1 MNSTETESGVTATLK
16 TVAAAAGVSIRTA
29 GRALSG
35 SGPVKAEVASRV
47 LQAARELNYVPN
59 AAARNLRRR
68 SSRIVGVIT
77 GSGIR
82 SEVIQRRLWLLENA
96 LREADRH
103 TLLGAL
109 PGTPEELC
117 SLLREWAG
125 LVDRVVFLGWHES
138 WNPEMLHQLPQRVL
152 FIDSNLRNDSFDRFL
167 IDRASGVEAAVGEFL
182 RNGRRR
188 IVHAFEPHA
197 AGRQLGF
204 RRAFRE
210 ALGGVAALELECGGL
225 EFADGS
231 AAGPRLLE
239 LRPDAVFFDT
249 DRMALGFYRFA
260 RTNGIRIPEE
270 IAVAGFD
277 NDTPGRFAIPTL
289 TTVEQPDRELVRRAV
304 EWVASDPAPPRTE
317 IFPTQLIPRESS
329 GFPNESPQ
337 IQSTRSSVK

>member
-1 MNSTETESGVTATLK
+1 MTATLK

-117 SLLREWAG
+117 SLLREWG
-125 LVDRVVFLGWHES
+125 G
-138 WNPEMLHQLPQRVL
+138 
-152 FIDSNLRNDSFDRFL
+152 
-167 IDRASGVEAAVGEFL
+167 
-182 RNGRRR
+182 
-188 IVHAFEPHA
+188 
-197 AGRQLGF
+197 AGRP
-204 RRAFRE
+204 
-210 ALGGVAALELECGGL
+210 GGLSRMARELEPGD
-225 EFADGS
+225 AS
-231 AAGPRLLE
+231 PTAAACPLH
-239 LRPDAVFFDT
+239 
-249 DRMALGFYRFA
+249 
-260 RTNGIRIPEE
+260 
-270 IAVAGFD
+270 
-277 NDTPGRFAIPTL
+277 
-289 TTVEQPDRELVRRAV
+289 
-304 EWVASDPAPPRTE
+304 
-317 IFPTQLIPRESS
+317 
-329 GFPNESPQ
+329 
-337 IQSTRSSVK
+337 

>member
-152 FIDSNLRNDSFDRFL
+152 FIDSKRVVVFIPFQERMDRL
-167 IDRASGVEAAVGEFL
+167 TISQCKL
-182 RNGRRR
+182 TQ
-188 IVHAFEPHA
+188 AF
-197 AGRQLGF
+197 AG
-204 RRAFRE
+204 
-210 ALGGVAALELECGGL
+210 
-225 EFADGS
+225 
-231 AAGPRLLE
+231 
-239 LRPDAVFFDT
+239 
-249 DRMALGFYRFA
+249 
-260 RTNGIRIPEE
+260 
-270 IAVAGFD
+270 
-277 NDTPGRFAIPTL
+277 
-289 TTVEQPDRELVRRAV
+289 
-304 EWVASDPAPPRTE
+304 
-317 IFPTQLIPRESS
+317 SS
-329 GFPNESPQ
+329 GW
-337 IQSTRSSVK
+337 ST